1 MIEALNSVIGFF
13 ERGGLFMWP
22 LLICSIVALT
32 TIILR
37 GFALREKQV
46 MPLVIESEIERLM
59 PGGSPDRLMR
69 IVENDQ
75 SSLGRI
81 VRIALQHLR
90 SPRSENVEAVQTRA
104 RHEMVLLEKGLIV
117 LEVIVG
123 IAPLLGLIGA
133 VSGLVHVFSHLGLSS
148 GASDTRQIALGIA
161 EALNATVFGL
171 SIAVPTLVAFS
182 YFSKKVEVMS
192 VEIETLV
199 VELIGKCYFGRGPR
213 GSVALGANDCP
224 NASIDL
230 LSELD
235 MNFAVRKRRA
245 PSIIIVS
252 LVDILIIL
260 LIFFVVS
267 TTFKKDQPEVQ
278 INLPESKTATK
289 APAELEHAIVAVD
302 EADAIKLDG
311 RPVDVDELEGAVR
324 NLSQTQK
331 ASLALQADRKASFG
345 TIIKVMDAL
354 KLAGVRNLPAF
365 TRER

>member
-81 VRIALQHLR
+81 ARIALQHLR

-199 VELIGKCYFGRGPR
+199 VELIGKCYFGRGPEEASP
-213 GSVALGANDCP
+213 SVR
-224 NASIDL
+224 
-230 LSELD
+230 
-235 MNFAVRKRRA
+235 M
-245 PSIIIVS
+245 
-252 LVDILIIL
+252 
-260 LIFFVVS
+260 
-267 TTFKKDQPEVQ
+267 
-278 INLPESKTATK
+278 TA
-289 APAELEHAIVAVD
+289 
-302 EADAIKLDG
+302 
-311 RPVDVDELEGAVR
+311 R
-324 NLSQTQK
+324 TQVLT
-331 ASLALQADRKASFG
+331 S
-345 TIIKVMDAL
+345 
-354 KLAGVRNLPAF
+354 
-365 TRER
+365 